1 MMQNL
6 EKKIDGIKLGTDKLH
21 DRIEEVNTTLSAYV
35 NNLRAKQINDHHDV
49 KVLVENVSNGVSE
62 SKLSTDTEYA
72 NLKQALDEQIKRL
85 DSQEQMMINL
95 KAELVDARKTIHSQS
110 VRMTELEKS
119 LHHGLQHGRSWNVE
133 IEGIPVNVGDE
144 PGQLQDA
151 VIRILEGINVHVEPC
166 DIDTVHRL
174 PSKRDGPKPT
184 IVRLVSRKAVRLIH
198 QNKYKLKDLKELDID
213 IPGIKDD
220 SRIFINASQCP
231 YYKTLAFNCRL
242 LKRKG
247 LIASHF
253 TGKDGRIA
261 IKTLA
266 GDNIKVIHES
276 DLTDTFP
283 LFKDFNFKPI
293 CE

>member
-1 MMQNL
+1 MQNL
-6 EKKIDGIKLGTDKLH
+6 EKKIDSIKLGTDKLH
-21 DRIEEVNTTLSAYV
+21 DRIEEVNTTLSSDV
-35 NNLRAKQINDHHDV
+35 KKLEAKQINDHHDV

-174 PSKRDGPKPT
+174 PSNVM
-184 IVRLVSRKAVRLIH
+184 VRNQRSYAWY
-198 QNKYKLKDLKELDID
+198 QGKL
-213 IPGIKDD
+213 
-220 SRIFINASQCP
+220 C
-231 YYKTLAFNCRL
+231 
-242 LKRKG
+242 
-247 LIASHF
+247 
-253 TGKDGRIA
+253 
-261 IKTLA
+261 
-266 GDNIKVIHES
+266 V
-276 DLTDTFP
+276 
-283 LFKDFNFKPI
+283 
-293 CE
+293 